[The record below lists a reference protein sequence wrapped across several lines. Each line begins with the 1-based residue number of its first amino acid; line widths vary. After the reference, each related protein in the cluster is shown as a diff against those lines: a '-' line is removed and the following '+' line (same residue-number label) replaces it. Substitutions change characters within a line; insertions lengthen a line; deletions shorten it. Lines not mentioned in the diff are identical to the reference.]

1 MVRRQYSVRQIS
13 AWVALALLFA
23 AVLTLY
29 LWHLNENIRL
39 GWENARLE
47 SEKIAVREQV
57 ERLQARK
64 AQLLAPDRVEKIAK
78 SELKLGEPRQDQI
91 VYEER

>member
-1 MVRRQYSVRQIS
+1 MVRRQYSVRQIA
-13 AWVALALLFA
+13 AWSALALLVV
-23 AVLTLY
+23 AVLTFY

-39 GWENARLE
+39 GWDSARLE
-47 SEKIAVREQV
+47 SERIAVLEQV

-64 AQLLAPDRVEKIAK
+64 ARLLAPDRVEKIAK
-78 SELKLGEPRQDQI
+78 SELKLGDPRTDQI

>member
-1 MVRRQYSVRQIS
+1 MVRRHYTFRQI
-13 AWVALALLFA
+13 A
-23 AVLTLY
+23 AATIAAILVVGVLTFY

-39 GWENARLE
+39 GWDIAKLE
-47 SEKIAVREQV
+47 KEKRAAVEQV

>member
-1 MVRRQYSVRQIS
+1 MVRRQYSIRQIA
-13 AWVALALLFA
+13 AWTALALFVV
-23 AVLTLY
+23 AVLTFY

-39 GWENARLE
+39 GWDIARLE
-47 SEKIAVREQV
+47 TERLQVVEHV

-64 AQLLAPDRVEKIAK
+64 ARLLAPDRVEKIAK
-78 SELKLGEPRQDQI
+78 SELRLGEPRSDQI

>member
-1 MVRRQYSVRQIS
+1 MVRRQYSVRQIA
-13 AWVALALLFA
+13 AWSALALLVV
-23 AVLTLY
+23 AVLTFY

-39 GWENARLE
+39 GWDIAKLE
-47 SEKIAVREQV
+47 KEKRAAVEQV

>member
-1 MVRRQYSVRQIS
+1 MVRRQYAVRQIVFGS
-13 AWVALALLFA
+13 VLALLFG
-23 AVLTLY
+23 AVLTFY

-39 GWENARLE
+39 GWDNAKLE
-47 SEKIAVREQV
+47 SELLKASEQV

>member
-1 MVRRQYSVRQIS
+1 MVRRQYTFRQI
-13 AWVALALLFA
+13 AVGTVLALLVA
-23 AVLTLY
+23 AVLTFY

-39 GWENARLE
+39 GWDSAKLE
-47 SEKIAVREQV
+47 SEKQTAGEQV

>member
-1 MVRRQYSVRQIS
+1 MVRRKYSIGQIA
-13 AWVALALLFA
+13 AWSGLALLVA
-23 AVLTLY
+23 AVLTFY
-29 LWHLNENIRL
+29 LWHLNENMRMGL
-39 GWENARLE
+39 DKARLE
-47 SEKIAVREQV
+47 SALVTTRQQV

-78 SELKLGEPRQDQI
+78 AELKLAEPRTDQI